1 MSEDVAQILQ
11 DAEAGEVFIITSSFT
26 LLKVVKIKGE
36 AHFHRPTK
44 RDNGAL
50 WETLLPVR

>member
-11 DAEAGEVFIITSSFT
+11 EAEAGEVFIITSSFT

-50 WETLLPVR
+50 